1 MVLCKPKAI
10 PETDLSREGEMST
23 VHRTE
28 LNRRSS
34 VVVGHSFVQ
43 SGTREPI
50 LRATGLVKSLAS
62 NNGQKVRILI

>member
-43 SGTREPI
+43 SGTREPNQ
-50 LRATGLVKSLAS
+50 RATG
-62 NNGQKVRILI
+62 